1 MNLNINNSFIKV
13 NHYSQQ
19 RQKLLLAKD
28 KTQEKIIQQDS
39 ASDSTVIVDDELG
52 NSSALKFTQYSDK
65 MSYVAAQ
72 FRSRRND
79 KLESEASSENSLE
92 RVLDDNVDTKFDK
105 LTGILNTTKDIN
117 RLAQEARSIFPD
129 ESDLILVLRKML
141 RQYHIRSQL
150 SNKLQKII
158 KIIEQQVN
166 SKRLKSGINVALKA
180 KLFSK
185 ALAMT
190 PALMRESYR
199 EFLETEMSELEVY
212 QNWISVYGSQN
223 RVTVINFMEDSL
235 LADIN
240 AVDPSCSN
248 LEFSYLL
255 GRVKQIK
262 LIRSCDNLFIQS
274 ILSNKCIKKLDIIE
288 NKWLFF
294 IFSFFLK
301 TLELECLIS
310 DVLGSSFK
318 TLCRNEKLVILQIIY
333 FSLRKLPIDIFNSQ
347 DEREDLLRCFNL
359 FLNDFQ

>member
-19 RQKLLLAKD
+19 RQKLLLTKD
-28 KTQEKIIQQDS
+28 KNQEKAIQQDS
-39 ASDSTVIVDDELG
+39 TSDSTAILDDELG
-52 NSSALKFTQYSDK
+52 SSSAQKFSPHSEK

-72 FRSRRND
+72 FRNRRSD
-79 KLESEASSENSLE
+79 KLESEALDENSLE
-92 RVLDDNVDTKFDK
+92 RVLDDNVDTKFTK
-105 LTGILNTTKDIN
+105 LVGMLNTIKDIN
-117 RLAQEARSIFPD
+117 KLTQEARSIFPD

-141 RQYHIRSQL
+141 RQYSIRSQL
-150 SNKLQKII
+150 SDKLQKII
-158 KIIEQQVN
+158 KIIEHQAN
-166 SKRLKSGINVALKA
+166 LKRLKSGINIALKA

-199 EFLETEMSELEVY
+199 EFLESEMSELEVY

-240 AVDPSCSN
+240 AADPSCSN

-274 ILSNKCIKKLDIIE
+274 ILSYQCIKKLEVIE

-301 TLELECLIS
+301 TLKLEYLINE
-310 DVLGSSFK
+310 VLGSGFK
-318 TLCRNEKLVILQIIY
+318 SLCKNEKLVILQMIY
-333 FSLRKLPIDIFNSQ
+333 FSLRKLPVDIFKSQ
-347 DEREDLLRCFNL
+347 DEREGLLLSFNL
-359 FLNDFQ
+359 FLDDFQ